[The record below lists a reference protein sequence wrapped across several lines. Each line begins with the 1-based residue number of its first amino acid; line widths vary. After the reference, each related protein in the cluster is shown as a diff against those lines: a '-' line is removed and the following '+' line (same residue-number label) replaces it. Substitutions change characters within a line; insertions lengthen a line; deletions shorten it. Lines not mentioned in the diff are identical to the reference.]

1 MSVAGTS
8 ADLSAPDIDRLI
20 RDLAAVRAKMTPV
33 HPAEPPADPGKLHQS
48 DNLLWSVKA
57 APEKSAIQFATQH
70 PGLGW
75 MAMWL
80 SRAQVEDL
88 QTSFEFELVK
98 IPEALR
104 QLAASWPRSE
114 RTLGGKLGYDRPMNR
129 RHFIRLARR
138 RGRLAARRARAA
150 GDAGGRLPRGLNARS
165 GRVPIACDFAKA

>member
-1 MSVAGTS
+1 MQPIKLKLSPNGTQATLSVAGTT
-8 ADLSAPDIDRLI
+8 ADLSAHDIDRLI

-33 HPAEPPADPGKLHQS
+33 HPAEPPDDPGKVHQS

-57 APEKSAIQFATQH
+57 APQKSAIRFATQH

-98 IPEALR
+98 VPEA
-104 QLAASWPRSE
+104 
-114 RTLGGKLGYDRPMNR
+114 
-129 RHFIRLARR
+129 
-138 RGRLAARRARAA
+138 
-150 GDAGGRLPRGLNARS
+150 
-165 GRVPIACDFAKA
+165 